1 MKIQIHALMFACAL
15 GAATPTIHAQ
25 KQDCTPPQAD
35 SKMPP
40 DQQEAAA
47 DGYRIACESVK
58 AYKKRAA
65 EQKSAAEVD
74 EYIPDHYFP
83 KVPQNATLEDYQ
95 HWLYIEEDSCPNLV
109 KQARASLPGFTTD
122 AGKIAFLKTI
132 QSLVTAKRACE

>member
-1 MKIQIHALMFACAL
+1 MGLFIVIRHFPEYGSTTSPDRGHAVKIQIHALMFACAL

-40 DQQEAAA
+40 EQQEAAA

-65 EQKSAAEVD
+65 EQKSARD
-74 EYIPDHYFP
+74 
-83 KVPQNATLEDYQ
+83 
-95 HWLYIEEDSCPNLV
+95 
-109 KQARASLPGFTTD
+109 
-122 AGKIAFLKTI
+122 
-132 QSLVTAKRACE
+132 